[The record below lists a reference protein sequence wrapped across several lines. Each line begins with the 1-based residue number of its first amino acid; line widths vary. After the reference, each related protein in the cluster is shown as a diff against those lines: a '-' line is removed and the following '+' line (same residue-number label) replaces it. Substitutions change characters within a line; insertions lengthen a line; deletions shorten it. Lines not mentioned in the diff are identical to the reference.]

1 MLKKF
6 FGRKDKYIYD
16 DTDDF
21 IDVFEELNEE
31 YGIERRVREK
41 KAERAA
47 LVRDLQSV
55 DKILFAE
62 LEKGDDVVKHA
73 AEIRDGNPVVM
84 NFKKLNIDEANKAL
98 AFLAGFLYALK
109 GETVNIHEG
118 VYLFAL
124 KEEFKDGSL
133 HAFVTEH
140 S

>member
-1 MLKKF
+1 MFKKF
-6 FGRKDKYIYD
+6 FSRRDKYIYD

-41 KAERAA
+41 KIERAA
-47 LVRDLQSV
+47 AKEVHSAE
-55 DKILFAE
+55 KILFAE
-62 LEKGDDVVKHA
+62 LEKGDDVVKYA
-73 AEIRDGNPVVM
+73 AEIQDGNPVVM

-98 AFLAGFLYALK
+98 AFLAGFLYALR

>member
-16 DTDDF
+16 DTDDVM
-21 IDVFEELNEE
+21 DVFEELNEE
-31 YGIERRVREK
+31 YGIERRVREL
-41 KAERAA
+41 KAEKASTA
-47 LVRDLQSV
+47 KNVQSV
-55 DKILFAE
+55 EKIVFAE
-62 LEKGDDVVKHA
+62 LDKGDDVVGLS

-109 GETVNIHEG
+109 GETVSIHEG

-124 KEEFKDGSL
+124 KDEFKDGSL